1 MWYNI
6 SGDVMKILKKENWW
20 VWLLLL
26 LFSQGSSNF
35 VLGAL
40 LDVYDKKAWYTRW
53 YIWVI
58 GLVLIIPFG
67 VMITVFTLQILS
79 KTAAKLDVKG
89 SEYYLSPYIWII
101 LIIIPFIGWIAFA
114 ALTLYLEIAIL
125 VKLHAGNGEK
135 YI

>member
-1 MWYNI
+1 
-6 SGDVMKILKKENWW
+6 MKILKKENWW
-20 VWLLLL
+20 IWLLLI
-26 LFSQGSSNF
+26 LFSEGTSNL

-40 LDVYDKKAWYTRW
+40 LDVYDKNAWYTKW

-58 GLVLIIPFG
+58 GLVLIIPFT
-67 VMITVFTLQILS
+67 VMITAFTLEILC

-101 LIIIPFIGWIAFA
+101 LIIIPFMGWIAFV
-114 ALTLYLEIAIL
+114 ALMLYLEIAIL

>member
-1 MWYNI
+1 
-6 SGDVMKILKKENWW
+6 MKILKRENWW
-20 VWLLLL
+20 VWLLLF
-26 LFSQGSSNF
+26 LFSEGTSNL

-40 LDVYDKKAWYTRW
+40 LDVYDKNAWYTKW

-58 GLVLIIPFG
+58 GLVLIIPFT
-67 VMITVFTLQILS
+67 VMVTAFTLEILC
-79 KTAAKLDVKG
+79 KTASKLDVKG

-101 LIIIPFIGWIAFA
+101 LIIIPFMGWIAFV
-114 ALTLYLEIAIL
+114 ALMLYLEIAIL